1 MLWRPWSTR
10 RDLANLQK
18 QLEEYSRGLLDPIKL
33 VKRAIP
39 SSLPVEVTQIVPR
52 LKDGGAFVTFTHPK
66 EVSAAEIEGT

>member
-1 MLWRPWSTR
+1 M
-10 RDLANLQK
+10 
-18 QLEEYSRGLLDPIKL
+18 LDPVKL

-52 LKDGGAFVTFTHPK
+52 PKDGGAFVKFTHPK